1 MHIEVFLNQTNSVI
15 VQFKSNVYGDDTNL
29 FPPIFKVHSYPG
41 NESTNEV

>member
-1 MHIEVFLNQTNSVI
+1 MHIEVFFNQTNSVI

-29 FPPIFKVHSYPG
+29 LPPIFNPG